1 VGLLLLLAGSV
12 IVRRPFSIDYA
23 RLDPREAA
31 WEPALF
37 LKVNYIVSAVWI
49 AALAAMAITDGAVT
63 LDPGLQIY
71 GSIAV
76 GVLALAGAVT
86 FTLVYPARVAR
97 RSALPGGP

>member
-1 VGLLLLLAGSV
+1 MTLGMPPPTT
-12 IVRRPFSIDYA
+12 RRPFSIDYA

-37 LKVNYIVSAVWI
+37 LKVNYIVSTVWI

-63 LDPGLQIY
+63 LDPDLQIY

-97 RSALPGGP
+97 RSALPGRP